1 MSGWQIAGMVALVA
15 LAVVGIALAKR
26 PRRQRE
32 KITRLSAAQLGE
44 IPQEEQALLE
54 ELYEKAQRDYL
65 AVEHA
70 RTAVRD
76 ERLAASLAR
85 LQPLSA
91 RIMDY
96 LGQHPQKIMLARK
109 FIDYYQDRA
118 AKLAAEYQELERT
131 ELRTA
136 QVEETKQSIRE
147 MIASFEQAYTAAF
160 EKLLTEKLLD
170 VDAEL
175 RVMEQTLDAE
185 GIERVKEPDAQ
196 AETAPAGT
204 GAPDAGA
211 RGAEVPSAGVQDASD
226 AGRQDDAQV
235 AGTPGTGVPG
245 ASEADAPGWRGS
257 GAARQTLAGAPWQH
271 RPGIGRGRRIERRH
285 DWAER
290 AVIPLPLVSDVRRQR
305 LVMGVLAILLGTFG
319 AHKFYQGRIGMGL
332 LYMAFCGTAIPTIV
346 GFCEGIRYLTMPLER
361 FYEKVYR
368 P

>member
-76 ERLAASLAR
+76 GRLAASLAR

-185 GIERVKEPDAQ
+185 GIERVKEPDA
-196 AETAPAGT
+196 
-204 GAPDAGA
+204 GA
-211 RGAEVPSAGVQDASD
+211 RGAEVPRAGVQDASD
-226 AGRQDDAQV
+226 AGRQDDAQA

>member
-26 PRRQRE
+26 PRHQRE

-70 RTAVRD
+70 RTAVCD

-118 AKLAAEYQELERT
+118 AKLATEYQELERT

-204 GAPDAGA
+204 
-211 RGAEVPSAGVQDASD
+211 
-226 AGRQDDAQV
+226 
-235 AGTPGTGVPG
+235 G